1 MLNICIRANSIF
13 PKFACEVSPHFL
25 STADANLLKVVH
37 FLCSTNSFVSEQYYK
52 HFFVNPTK
60 LQKLILSEPELT
72 LMIWM
77 RADLK
82 NLLFEG
88 QGYKTLVKSR
98 DNSTIST
105 TPTTQLYQLPLLC
118 PEDVLSLLCFWA
130 FVQPPIPILRHCRCK
145 YGEGESSVATAR

>member
-1 MLNICIRANSIF
+1 
-13 PKFACEVSPHFL
+13 
-25 STADANLLKVVH
+25 
-37 FLCSTNSFVSEQYYK
+37 
-52 HFFVNPTK
+52 
-60 LQKLILSEPELT
+60 
-72 LMIWM
+72 MIWM

-145 YGEGESSVATAR
+145 YGEGESSVATARAAFFARRLPSESEVGKREAENNQKRVQLLDSSKYYSHTYNFQNNIDLIFVL